1 MLTKEIT
8 FLESFAE
15 GMNLVY
21 RQKVTVLEDGAELMA
36 RTENV
41 VLKPSDS
48 ALLPSAPPSVQALAA
63 VLWNP
68 TALTAYEEELD
79 KKLLAR
85 IRSKQTQLEALD
97 AGTRPDPSN

>member
-21 RQKVTVLEDGAELMA
+21 RQRVTVREDGVELM
-36 RTENV
+36 TQTMNV

-68 TALTAYEEELD
+68 VALKDYGAFLD
-79 KKLLAR
+79 KQLLAR
-85 IRSKQTQLEALD
+85 VKAKELQLKGLENAR
-97 AGTRPDPSN
+97 TRPN

>member
-21 RQKVTVLEDGAELMA
+21 RQKVTVLEDGVELMA
-36 RTENV
+36 QTVNV
-41 VLKPSDS
+41 VLKPSDA

-63 VLWNP
+63 ILWNP
-68 TALTAYEEELD
+68 VALKDYEAALD
-79 KKLLAR
+79 KQILTRIKAKELQLKGLEDAR
-85 IRSKQTQLEALD
+85 
-97 AGTRPDPSN
+97 TRPD